1 MDNKDKTISN
11 GFGAWQNVRK
21 ENEKLKTQLLVEQE
35 NKFGQKIKINNDGN
49 ITAANNANNPF
60 RFGNVNFSIEEKVSK
75 PIQPIKEDDDED
87 EEIIMAKKHITKKR
101 IKSKNYYLFVIVRK
115 RNMNKKASN
124 F

>member
-21 ENEKLKTQLLVEQE
+21 ENEKLKTELLVEKE

-49 ITAANNANNPF
+49 IAAANNTNNPF

-75 PIQPIKEDDDED
+75 PIPPIKEEEEEEEEDED
-87 EEIIMAKKHITKKR
+87 EEIILAKKLITKKKESNQR
-101 IKSKNYYLFVIVRK
+101 IYIYL
-115 RNMNKKASN
+115 
-124 F
+124 